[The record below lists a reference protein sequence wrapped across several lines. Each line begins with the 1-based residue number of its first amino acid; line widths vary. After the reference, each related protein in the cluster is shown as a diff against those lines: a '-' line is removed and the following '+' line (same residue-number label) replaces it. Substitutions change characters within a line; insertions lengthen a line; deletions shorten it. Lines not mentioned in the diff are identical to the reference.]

1 MANKDVKKLSPAELK
16 KQVKKLDAVQEFLVT
31 IGDVDYML
39 THDVTFR
46 RTKMHKVLDD
56 MVLFFNEGGKQ
67 IELLEMATPYTAL
80 LILKHFTS
88 LEVPEE
94 IDEALIL
101 LEVLIDLEALD
112 KLLNA
117 LPEAEVT
124 KVYELLTQT
133 VESFRANLE
142 ASEEEAEAFL
152 EQIQN
157 EEVKEEAKKLVE
169 DVQDSERHSE

>member
-1 MANKDVKKLSPAELK
+1 MAKKDVKKLSPAELK

-31 IGDVDYML
+31 IGDVDYLL

-46 RTKMHKVLDD
+46 KTKMHKVLDD
-56 MVLFFNEGGKQ
+56 MVLFFNEGGKH
-67 IELLEMATPYTAL
+67 IELMDMATPYTAL

-88 LEVPEE
+88 LEVPNE

-133 VESFRANLE
+133 VEAFRANLE
-142 ASEEEAEAFL
+142 ASDEEAEAFL
-152 EQIQN
+152 AQIEN
-157 EEVKEEAKKLVE
+157 DEIKPYAEEVV
-169 DVQDSERHSE
+169 DVQDSEGHKE